1 MSTTANSLWDRAY
14 DTLKEDKEDRSRSE
28 RIAEYEDL
36 LYRVLVKGMFFCSCL
51 PYTARSNG
59 LFSIP
64 CLDADKRRSQL
75 R

>member
-36 LYRVLVKGMFFCSCL
+36 LYRVLVKGLFFYSCL
-51 PYTARSNG
+51 PCTAGSNG

-64 CLDADKRRSQL
+64 SLDADRR
-75 R
+75 